1 MSILVLTREDFI
13 KRYESLETKLV
24 VIKALKKWDA
34 FLKLKSLTEPELFD
48 ALRKDTGNQKYILL
62 DQLVRFPVPQVWFT
76 YIKAWIKYNDV
87 NLDND
92 KIKQYVRWPKK
103 MKERE
108 KGIDKDIVT
117 RIIQELKPFYKDVI
131 LVASCTGMRIRSE
144 LLNKMEW
151 SWIDFDSDPVKIT
164 IPAKYTKTKQESITF
179 VTPQVAARLR
189 NIKLKSSTNIVFPKS
204 YSAFYCHLS
213 SIRNKLGLTEKK
225 MNGMFQFKPHR
236 FRGFTENRLSKAV
249 GEEYA
254 HAITGHGNYL
264 GQYFAGGTTDREAG
278 QDYLK
283 AIKDLTMEISNQ
295 TDEPQCKD
303 DLPEPVPDINK

>member
-1 MSILVLTREDFI
+1 M
-13 KRYESLETKLV
+13 
-24 VIKALKKWDA
+24 KKWDA
-34 FLKLKSLTEPELFD
+34 FLQSKALNEPELFET
-48 ALRKDTGNQKYILL
+48 LRKDAGNQKYILL

-117 RIIQELKPFYKDVI
+117 KVIRELKPFYRDVI

-144 LLNKMEW
+144 LLNMEW
-151 SWIDFDSDPVKIT
+151 SWIDFESNPVKIT
-164 IPAKYTKTKQESITF
+164 IPAIYTKTKQERITF
-179 VTPQVAARLR
+179 MTPQTAARLKD
-189 NIKLKSSTNIVFPKS
+189 IKLKSKTDIVFPKS

-213 SIRNKLGLTEKK
+213 LVRNKIGLTEKK
-225 MNGMFQFKPHR
+225 MNGMFQFKPQR
-236 FRGFTENRLSKAV
+236 FRGFTENKLSKTV

-264 GQYFAGGTTDREAG
+264 GQYFAGGTTDLEAG
-278 QDYLK
+278 QDYKK
-283 AIKDLTMEISNQ
+283 AISELTI
-295 TDEPQCKD
+295 DEPQN
-303 DLPEPVPDINK
+303 DLSGKLSDIDKQASAVDIPNRGDKQPDKQDAQGSPQGRN

>member
-1 MSILVLTREDFI
+1 M
-13 KRYESLETKLV
+13 
-24 VIKALKKWDA
+24 KKWDA
-34 FLKLKSLTEPELFD
+34 FLKLKNLNEQELFD
-48 ALRKDTGNQKYILL
+48 ALRKDSGNQKYILL

-117 RIIQELKPFYKDVI
+117 SIIQELKPFYKDVI

-164 IPAKYTKTKQESITF
+164 IPAKYTKTKQERITF
-179 VTPQVAARLR
+179 LTPQAAARLR
-189 NIKLKSSTNIVFPKS
+189 DIKLKSHTNIVFPKS

-213 SIRNKLGLTEKK
+213 LIRNKLGLTEKK

-236 FRGFTENRLSKAV
+236 FRGFTENKLSKAV

-283 AIKDLTMEISNQ
+283 AIKDLTMEISNH
-295 TDEPQCKD
+295 TDEPQRKD
-303 DLPEPVPDINK
+303 DLPEPIPDTNK